1 MPARHSVIVNDMDP
15 LNSTVR
21 ASRQQREA
29 TMHSPDIRK
38 SADILIEKH
47 GREAPRI
54 AESMADARRASKD
67 YEGCAVWLC
76 VLETI
81 NSLEGA
87 KSS

>member
-1 MPARHSVIVNDMDP
+1 
-15 LNSTVR
+15 
-21 ASRQQREA
+21 
-29 TMHSPDIRK
+29 MHSPDIRK

-47 GREAPRI
+47 GRNAPRI

-81 NSLEGA
+81 NSISDDVLRHPV
-87 KSS
+87 